1 MPQICVP
8 LANGFEE
15 IEAISIIDI
24 CRRAQIQVI
33 VAGVDGIYA
42 QGAQNISIETD
53 CLIDTV
59 DVNTLDML
67 VLPGGLA
74 GTQILSEH
82 PLVQS
87 LLKQMQQ
94 AGKHIGAICAAPYAL
109 HRANVLSEDFTC
121 YPGIEDKI
129 AGANRQDRAVVI
141 NNKVIT
147 SQGVGTALCFALE
160 IVKLLQGEKT
170 YQQIKQAV
178 LAQC

>member
-33 VAGVDGIYA
+33 VAGVDSIQV
-42 QGAQNISIETD
+42 QGAQNINIEAD
-53 CLIDTV
+53 CLIDAIDV
-59 DVNTLDML
+59 DTLDML

-82 PLVQS
+82 SIVQS
-87 LLKQMQQ
+87 LLKQMHQ
-94 AGKHIGAICAAPYAL
+94 ADKHIGAICAAPYAL
-109 HRANVLSEDFTC
+109 HRANVLSENFTC

-129 AGANRQDRAVVI
+129 LDAKRQDQAVVI
-141 NNKVIT
+141 NNKVMT
-147 SQGVGTALCFALE
+147 SQGVGTALHFALE
-160 IVKLLQGEKT
+160 IVKLLQGEQR
-170 YQQIKQAV
+170 YQQIRHAILV
-178 LAQC
+178 E